1 MFCFGREMCLFRRL
15 FSILVLSL
23 LGISQ
28 VKAYEIALGETYV
41 NELFTEQDQ
50 LLKLTDDLTSI
61 YQQIGISPTFVV
73 LPDERAVRMSNEGHF
88 QALDLRIGHL
98 PNTNNLIQ

>member
-73 LPDERAVRMSNEGHF
+73 LPD
-88 QALDLRIGHL
+88 
-98 PNTNNLIQ
+98 